1 MIVRVMT
8 MKGYKYKLNLTKCQK
23 TKLNQQFGAVRFV
36 YNHFLDRR
44 IKQYEDFKKSGL
56 ERKDFKRL
64 TYFDDAKTL
73 TELKKIE
80 GFEWLNESSNIAM
93 QQSLRHLES
102 SYLNFFKQPSKGFP
116 KFKSRKRGKDC
127 ICITGPKINFEKW
140 KLFIP
145 KIGYVKLFKNR
156 TFDVNCPH
164 KSMTISKDNCGEYW
178 VSILVETN
186 EKSKPLKA
194 KEMLDSNNTVGIDL
208 GIKSF
213 AILSNGETIDNPKF
227 KKSQQRNITRVQRKL
242 SKRVEVCKKNK
253 THLSK
258 RGEKIKLRL
267 AKIHRKVHN
276 QRMDFIHKLT
286 LNLVKRF
293 DCICLEDLNVKGMM
307 QNHNLANSI
316 SDVSWSEF
324 VGVLKYKAQ
333 WNGVRVIQIDRF
345 DASSQ
350 TCHVCGYKNPSVKDL
365 NVRKWTCSQCGTHHD
380 RDMNAAIN
388 IRNIGLK
395 SLSA

>member
-1 MIVRVMT
+1 
-8 MKGYKYKLNLTKCQK
+8 MKGFKYKLNLTKSQRLK
-23 TKLNQQFGAVRFV
+23 VDQTLGNARFV
-36 YNHFLDRR
+36 FNYFLDRR

-56 ERKDFKRL
+56 EKKDFKRL

-80 GFEWLNESSNIAM
+80 GFEWLKVGANETL
-93 QQSLRHLES
+93 QQSLRNLES

-116 KFKSRKRGKDC
+116 KFKSKKQSKQSVKY
-127 ICITGPKINFEKW
+127 THVKIDFDKW
-140 KLFIP
+140 RLHVPNIGNV
-145 KIGYVKLFKNR
+145 KIFKNR
-156 TFDVNCPH
+156 FFDVNCLH

-186 EKSKPLKA
+186 EETKPLKT
-194 KEMLDSNNTVGIDL
+194 KEKLDSNNTIGIDL

-213 AILSNGETIDNPKF
+213 TVLSNGEVIDNPKF
-227 KKSQQRNITRVQRKL
+227 KKSRQRDITRVQRML
-242 SKRVEVCKKNK
+242 AKRVKVCKKNK
-253 THLSK
+253 SHLSK
-258 RGEKIKLRL
+258 RGEKLKLRL

-286 LNLVKRF
+286 VNLINSF

-307 QNHNLANSI
+307 RNHNLAFSI
-316 SDVSWSEF
+316 ADVSWSEF
-324 VGVLKYKAQ
+324 VRVLKYKAD

-345 DASSQ
+345 ESSSQ
-350 TCHVCGYKNPSVKDL
+350 SCHVCGYKNADVKNL
-365 NVRKWTCSQCGTHHD
+365 NVMKWTCPQCGTHHD
-380 RDMNAAIN
+380 RDVNAAIN

-395 SLSA
+395 SLNE

>member
-1 MIVRVMT
+1 
-8 MKGYKYKLNLTKCQK
+8 MKGFKYKLNLTKSQRLK
-23 TKLNQQFGAVRFV
+23 VDQTLGNARFV
-36 YNHFLDRR
+36 FNHFLDRR

-56 ERKDFKRL
+56 ERKDFKSF

-73 TELKKIE
+73 TELKKSE
-80 GFEWLNESSNIAM
+80 GFEWLKVGANETL
-93 QQSLRHLES
+93 QQSLRNLES

-116 KFKSRKRGKDC
+116 KFKSKKNKQSVKY
-127 ICITGPKINFEKW
+127 THVKIDFDKW
-140 KLFIP
+140 RLHVPNIGSV
-145 KIGYVKLFKNR
+145 KIFKNR

-186 EKSKPLKA
+186 EETKPLKT
-194 KEMLDSNNTVGIDL
+194 KEMLDSNNTIGIDL

-213 AILSNGETIDNPKF
+213 AVLSNSEVIDNPKF

-276 QRMDFIHKLT
+276 QRMNFIHKLT
-286 LNLVKRF
+286 SNIVKRF
-293 DCICLEDLNVKGMM
+293 DCICIEDLNVKGMM

-316 SDVSWSEF
+316 GDVYWSEF
-324 VGVLKYKAQ
+324 VRVLKYKAQ

-345 DASSQ
+345 EASSQ
-350 TCHVCGYKNPSVKDL
+350 TCHVCGHKNTDVKDL
-365 NVRKWTCSQCGTHHD
+365 NVRKWTCPQCGTHHD
-380 RDMNAAIN
+380 RDVNASIN
-388 IRNIGLK
+388 IRDIGLK
-395 SLSA
+395 SFL

>member
-1 MIVRVMT
+1 MT
-8 MKGYKYKLNLTKCQK
+8 MKGFKYKLDLTRSQRLEVDQ
-23 TKLNQQFGAVRFV
+23 TLGNARFV
-36 YNHFLDRR
+36 FNHFLDRR
-44 IKQYEDFKKSGL
+44 IKQYEDFKKS
-56 ERKDFKRL
+56 RISKKDFKRL
-64 TYFDDAKTL
+64 TYFDDAKAL
-73 TELKKIE
+73 TELKKSE
-80 GFEWLNESSNIAM
+80 GFEWLRVGASETL
-93 QQSLRHLES
+93 QQSLRNLES

-116 KFKSRKRGKDC
+116 KFKSKKQNKQSVKY
-127 ICITGPKINFEKW
+127 THVKIDFDKW
-140 KLFIP
+140 RLHVPNIGRV
-145 KIGYVKLFKNR
+145 KIFKNR
-156 TFDVNCPH
+156 TFDVDCPR

-186 EKSKPLKA
+186 EVSKPLKT
-194 KEMLDSNNTVGIDL
+194 KEKLDSNNTIGIDL

-213 AILSNGETIDNPKF
+213 AVLSNGETIDNPKF

-242 SKRVEVCKKNK
+242 SRRVKVCKKNK

-258 RGEKIKLRL
+258 RGERIKLRL
-267 AKIHRKVHN
+267 AKIHRKIHN
-276 QRMDFIHKLT
+276 RRMNFIHNST
-286 LNLVKRF
+286 MNLINRF

-316 SDVSWSEF
+316 GDVSWGEF
-324 VGVLKYKAQ
+324 VEVLKYKAQ

-345 DASSQ
+345 ESSSQ
-350 TCHVCGYKNPSVKDL
+350 SCHVCGHKNPSVKDL
-365 NVRKWTCSQCGTHHD
+365 RIRGWTCPQCGTHHD

>member
-1 MIVRVMT
+1 
-8 MKGYKYKLNLTKCQK
+8 MKGFKYKLNLTKSQSLK
-23 TKLNQQFGAVRFV
+23 VDQTLGNARFV
-36 YNHFLDRR
+36 FNHFLDRR

-56 ERKDFKRL
+56 EKKDFKRL

-73 TELKKIE
+73 TELKKAE
-80 GFEWLNESSNIAM
+80 GFEWLKVGANETL

-116 KFKSRKRGKDC
+116 KFKSKKQSKQSVKY
-127 ICITGPKINFEKW
+127 THVKIDFDKW
-140 KLFIP
+140 RLHVP
-145 KIGYVKLFKNR
+145 NIGYVKLFKNR
-156 TFDVNCPH
+156 IFDVNCPH

-186 EKSKPLKA
+186 EETKPLKT
-194 KEMLDSNNTVGIDL
+194 KEILGPENTIGIDL

-213 AILSNGETIDNPKF
+213 AVLSNGEVIDNPKF

-242 SKRVEVCKKNK
+242 SSRVEVCKKNK
-253 THLSK
+253 SHLSK
-258 RGEKIKLRL
+258 RGERIKLRL

-286 LNLVKRF
+286 SNLVKQF
-293 DCICLEDLNVKGMM
+293 DCICIEDLNVKGMM

-316 SDVSWSEF
+316 NDASWSEF
-324 VGVLKYKAQ
+324 VQVLKYKAQ

-345 DASSQ
+345 EASSQ
-350 TCHVCGYKNPSVKDL
+350 TCHVCGHKNPSVKNL
-365 NVRKWTCSQCGTHHD
+365 NVRMWTCPQCGTYHD
-380 RDMNAAIN
+380 RDMNAVIN

>member
-1 MIVRVMT
+1 MT
-8 MKGYKYKLNLTKCQK
+8 MKGFKYKLDLTKSQRLK
-23 TKLNQQFGAVRFV
+23 VDQTLENARFV
-36 YNHFLDRR
+36 FNHFLDRR

-56 ERKDFKRL
+56 ERKDFKRF

-80 GFEWLNESSNIAM
+80 GFEWLKVGANETL
-93 QQSLRHLES
+93 QQSLRNLES

-116 KFKSRKRGKDC
+116 KFKSKKNKQSVKY
-127 ICITGPKINFEKW
+127 THVKIDFDKW
-140 KLFIP
+140 RLHVPNIGSV
-145 KIGYVKLFKNR
+145 KIFKNR
-156 TFDVNCPH
+156 IFDVNCPH

-186 EKSKPLKA
+186 EVSKPPKT

-213 AILSNGETIDNPKF
+213 AVLSNGETIDNPKF
-227 KKSQQRNITRVQRKL
+227 KKSQQINITRVQRKL
-242 SKRVEVCKKNK
+242 SKRLEVCKKNK

-258 RGEKIKLRL
+258 RGERIKLRL
-267 AKIHRKVHN
+267 AKIHRTIHN

-286 LNLVKRF
+286 SSMAKRF

-316 SDVSWSEF
+316 DDVSWSEF
-324 VGVLKYKAQ
+324 VQVLKYKAD

-345 DASSQ
+345 ESSSQ
-350 TCHVCGYKNPSVKDL
+350 SCHVCGHKNIDVKDL
-365 NVRKWTCSQCGTHHD
+365 NVRKWTCPQCGTHHD
-380 RDMNAAIN
+380 RDVNAAIN
-388 IRNIGLK
+388 IRDIGLK
-395 SLSA
+395 YLSA

>member
-1 MIVRVMT
+1 MT
-8 MKGYKYKLNLTKCQK
+8 MKGFKYKLDLTKGQRLK
-23 TKLNQQFGAVRFV
+23 VDQTFGNARFV
-36 YNHFLDRR
+36 FNHFLNRR

-56 ERKDFKRL
+56 ERKDFKKL
-64 TYFDDAKTL
+64 TYFDDAKAL
-73 TELKKIE
+73 TELKKTE
-80 GFEWLNESSNIAM
+80 GFEWLKVGANETL
-93 QQSLRHLES
+93 QQSLRNLES

-116 KFKSRKRGKDC
+116 KFKSKKNKQSVKYTHVKIDFGKWRLHVPN
-127 ICITGPKINFEKW
+127 IGSVKI
-140 KLFIP
+140 
-145 KIGYVKLFKNR
+145 FKNR
-156 TFDVNCPH
+156 IFDVKCSH

-186 EKSKPLKA
+186 EESKPLKT
-194 KEMLDSNNTVGIDL
+194 KEMLDSNNTIGIDL

-213 AILSNGETIDNPKF
+213 AVLSNGETIDNHKF
-227 KKSQQRNITRVQRKL
+227 KKSRQRNITRVQRKL

-253 THLSK
+253 TLLSK
-258 RGEKIKLRL
+258 RGEKLKLRF

-286 LNLVKRF
+286 SNLVKLF

-324 VGVLKYKAQ
+324 VRVLKYKAE
-333 WNGVRVIQIDRF
+333 WNGVRIVQIDRF
-345 DASSQ
+345 EASSQ

-365 NVRKWTCSQCGTHHD
+365 RIRGWTCPQCGTHHD
-380 RDMNAAIN
+380 RDVNAAIN
-388 IRNIGLK
+388 IRNFGLK

>member
-1 MIVRVMT
+1 MT
-8 MKGYKYKLNLTKCQK
+8 MKGFKYKLNLTKSQRLK
-23 TKLNQQFGAVRFV
+23 VDQTLGNARFV
-36 YNHFLDRR
+36 FNHFLDRR

-73 TELKKIE
+73 TELKKTE
-80 GFEWLNESSNIAM
+80 GFEWLKVGANETL
-93 QQSLRHLES
+93 QQSLRNLES

-116 KFKSRKRGKDC
+116 KFKSKKNKQSVKYTHVKIDFGKWRLHV
-127 ICITGPKINFEKW
+127 PN
-140 KLFIP
+140 
-145 KIGYVKLFKNR
+145 IGSVKMFKNI

-186 EKSKPLKA
+186 EVSKPLKT

-213 AILSNGETIDNPKF
+213 AVLSNGETIDNPKF

-258 RGEKIKLRL
+258 RGERIKLRL

-286 LNLVKRF
+286 VNLINRF
-293 DCICLEDLNVKGMM
+293 DCICIEDLNVKGMM

-324 VGVLKYKAQ
+324 VGELKYKAQ

-350 TCHVCGYKNPSVKDL
+350 TCHVCGYKNQSVKDL
-365 NVRKWTCSQCGTHHD
+365 RIRGWTCPQCGTHHD
-380 RDMNAAIN
+380 RDVNAAIN
-388 IRNIGLK
+388 IHNFGIK
-395 SLSA
+395 FLSA

>member
-1 MIVRVMT
+1 MT
-8 MKGYKYKLNLTKCQK
+8 MKGFKYKLDLTKSQRLK
-23 TKLNQQFGAVRFV
+23 VDQTLGNARFV
-36 YNHFLDRR
+36 FNHFLDRR

-56 ERKDFKRL
+56 KKKDFKRF
-64 TYFDDAKTL
+64 TYLDDAKTL
-73 TELKKIE
+73 TELKKTE
-80 GFEWLNESSNIAM
+80 GFEWLKVGATETL
-93 QQSLRHLES
+93 QQSLRNLES

-116 KFKSRKRGKDC
+116 KFKSKKNKQSVKY
-127 ICITGPKINFEKW
+127 THVKIDFDKW
-140 KLFIP
+140 RLHVP
-145 KIGYVKLFKNR
+145 NIGYVKLFKNR

-186 EKSKPLKA
+186 EESKPLKT
-194 KEMLDSNNTVGIDL
+194 KEMLDSNNTIGIDL

-213 AILSNGETIDNPKF
+213 AVLSNGEVIDNPKF
-227 KKSQQRNITRVQRKL
+227 KKSQQGNITRVQRKL
-242 SKRVEVCKKNK
+242 SKRLEVCKKNK

-286 LNLVKRF
+286 SNLVKRF
-293 DCICLEDLNVKGMM
+293 DCICIEDLNVKGMM

-316 SDVSWSEF
+316 GDVSWSEF
-324 VGVLKYKAQ
+324 VRVLKYKAE
-333 WNGVRVIQIDRF
+333 WNGARVVQIDRF

-350 TCHVCGYKNPSVKDL
+350 TCHVCNYKNSSVKDL
-365 NVRKWTCSQCGTHHD
+365 RIRGWTCPQCGTHHD
-380 RDMNAAIN
+380 RDVNAAIN
-388 IRNIGLK
+388 IRKFGLK